1 MRRVPMVL
9 LVCLAL
15 TLVSTLALGE
25 GAKEKAGSA
34 KSAMQMFLIES
45 PHSAE
50 ECMAVMDEVS
60 KNKSLTAWDWGC
72 MSGNHTAYRMVKAKD
87 EAAALAMVPENVRA
101 KAHAYQIGKMTPA
114 MLATAHKEHM

>member
-25 GAKEKAGSA
+25 GVKEKGGSA

-60 KNKSLTAWDWGC
+60 KNKSLPAWDWGC

>member
-15 TLVSTLALGE
+15 TLMSAVVLAQ
-25 GAKEKAGSA
+25 GAKEKAAPA
-34 KSAMQMFLIES
+34 KSAMQTFLIES
-45 PHSAE
+45 PHSVE

-60 KNKSLTAWDWGC
+60 KTKSLASWDWGC
-72 MSGNHTAYRMVKAKD
+72 MAGNHTAYRIVKAKD
-87 EAAALAMVPENVRA
+87 EAAALAMVPESVRA
-101 KAHAYQIGKMTPA
+101 KAHAYQVGKMTPA